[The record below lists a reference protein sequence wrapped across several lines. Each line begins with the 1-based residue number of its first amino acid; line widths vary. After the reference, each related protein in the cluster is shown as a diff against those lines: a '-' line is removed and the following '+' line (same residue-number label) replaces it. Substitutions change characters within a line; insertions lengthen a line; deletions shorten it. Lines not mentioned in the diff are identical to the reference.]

1 MQRGK
6 SLPLGQSSN
15 YFKTTA
21 IRTHRFN
28 VSPRPM
34 RGGIRL

>member
-1 MQRGK
+1 MRRKRIPPKK
-6 SLPLGQSSN
+6 SKKL
-15 YFKTTA
+15 FTKTA
-21 IRTHRFN
+21 SRTKAKN